1 MRSRSI
7 VILLAVAALGS
18 LLGGLGTQVRAQDT
32 RPGIAVF
39 MFDNGG
45 SIGQDKEK
53 FDGLQRGIPGML
65 ISELAANPAVRLVE
79 REQVQHLLDEQNLGA
94 AGRVDAQTAAKIGK
108 IVGAKYAITGMF
120 MDFSGDF
127 RLDIRL
133 VNVETTEIVRV
144 EADKMSRDHLFDL
157 IRTLAQRLMKDVSLP
172 PLPKQASE
180 QRMTRQVPTEA
191 LTYYSRA
198 LLYHDRGQRDKAI
211 EMYTRALEV
220 FPEYAEAQQGLQ
232 REKNS

>member
-45 SIGQDKEK
+45 SIGQDKEN

-79 REQVQHLLDEQNLGA
+79 REQVQHPRDEQNLGA
-94 AGRVDAQTAAKIGK
+94 SSRRNAWNAG
-108 IVGAKYAITGMF
+108 
-120 MDFSGDF
+120 
-127 RLDIRL
+127 
-133 VNVETTEIVRV
+133 
-144 EADKMSRDHLFDL
+144 
-157 IRTLAQRLMKDVSLP
+157 
-172 PLPKQASE
+172 
-180 QRMTRQVPTEA
+180 
-191 LTYYSRA
+191 
-198 LLYHDRGQRDKAI
+198 
-211 EMYTRALEV
+211 
-220 FPEYAEAQQGLQ
+220 
-232 REKNS
+232 